1 MVPGCPGD
9 QLAVDK
15 LDRIICTTCAFGAAS
30 SHLLCCSAAHVGPCV
45 NWAQLSIS
53 TDTAAVCL
61 AVPLDSL
68 HVLCLSVLLSLSMI
82 YLVLWLLHAPLVIWS
97 GHCPSTAVAQGLRSA
112 VQVEGLPQS
121 ALELAAQQAKDEG
134 EAEATAEKGP
144 WLFTL
149 DFPSFF
155 PVITHSKNRW
165 VRYCAT
171 GCCCCCRHGDKQSQ
185 CDNMVPVRVCRAS

>member
-15 LDRIICTTCAFGAAS
+15 LDRIICTSRAFGTAS
-30 SHLLCCSAAHVGPCV
+30 SHLLCCSGACIGPCV
-45 NWAQLSIS
+45 NWTQPSSS
-53 TDTAAVCL
+53 TDTAAVRL
-61 AVPLDSL
+61 AVDLASL
-68 HVLCLSVLLSLSMI
+68 HVLCLLVLLSLS
-82 YLVLWLLHAPLVIWS
+82 LSPLVIWFS
-97 GHCPSTAVAQGLRSA
+97 DWHSTVVVKGLSSA
-112 VQVEGLPQS
+112 VQLEGLPQS

-134 EAEATAEKGP
+134 ETEATAEKGP

-165 VRYCAT
+165 ELVLQAAAAVAGMVT
-171 GCCCCCRHGDKQSQ
+171 DNHGHRQPWSQ
-185 CDNMVPVRVCRAS
+185 TTMVTDNHGHRQP